1 MPRDTQRC
9 IIQDTQTVE
18 VRSGETASWVKSTCS
33 ISLKTWI
40 YSLGLTKGQMWHT
53 SVIAALIGQEGR
65 WRKENYLE
73 AHGAASGWSL
83 PSR

>member
-18 VRSGETASWVKSTCS
+18 VRSGEMASWVKSTCN

-53 SVIAALIGQEGR
+53 SVIAALLGHEGR
-65 WRKENYLE
+65 WRKNYLE
-73 AHGAASGWSL
+73 A
-83 PSR
+83 